1 MLVAPGA
8 GGASLVV
15 PFALAVGAVQPV
27 APVGAGAWP
36 DGVALSDVP
45 SPGVVVGFEAVD
57 AASAGDVGGDGGRLG
72 EERRRAGS
80 DRLPDVEGVRVSRP
94 GDPDL
99 AVALVSLERLAGLLI
114 ELRERVVFPEF
125 GGREVQSVVADVAM
139 LAAAVERLVWR
150 IELAKA
156 AAREP

>member
-1 MLVAPGA
+1 M
-8 GGASLVV
+8 
-15 PFALAVGAVQPV
+15 
-27 APVGAGAWP
+27 
-36 DGVALSDVP
+36 
-45 SPGVVVGFEAVD
+45 
-57 AASAGDVGGDGGRLG
+57 
-72 EERRRAGS
+72 
-80 DRLPDVEGVRVSRP
+80 SRP